1 MKYLLLFTAFVFA
14 LSCKGQKARSIDL
27 AINFIKPDTN
37 ETLYAPV
44 NYPIKFR
51 VKNLG
56 PDTLKP
62 NDIISYYTYTIDSGY
77 KGPFLYKLVRHYK
90 PNEWFDLTHNMKI
103 DAEFDLD
110 FYRIQISGIV
120 YNLSADS
127 IKTEWTNYFNNRP
140 SVIVKV
146 KKLTNSSQPSNGL
159 NPGLKVY
166 PNPTSSVLCF
176 SEGVTALKIYNFSG
190 NCVMLHDG
198 YIRETDVSNLTP
210 GIYLIRAIQNGKPV
224 TTLMTKL

>member
-1 MKYLLLFTAFVFA
+1 MKYILLFTAFIFA
-14 LSCKGQKARSIDL
+14 LSSKGQKARSIDL
-27 AINFIKPDTN
+27 SINFIKPDTN
-37 ETLYAPV
+37 EIVYAPV
-44 NYPIKFR
+44 DYPIKFW

-62 NDIISYYTYTIDSGY
+62 NDIFRYYTFVIDSGD
-77 KGPFLYKLVRHYK
+77 KGPFIYKLDRKYY

-127 IKTEWTNYFNNRP
+127 IKTEWTNYINNRP

-146 KKLTNSSQPSNGL
+146 KKLTNSSQSAYGFK
-159 NPGLKVY
+159 PGLTIY
-166 PNPTSSVLCF
+166 PNPTSSVLHF

-190 NCVMLHDG
+190 TCVMIQDG
-198 YIRETDVSNLTP
+198 LTRETDVSHLTP
-210 GIYLIRAIQNGKPV
+210 GLYLIRAIQNGTVV
-224 TTLMTKL
+224 TTWMTRQ